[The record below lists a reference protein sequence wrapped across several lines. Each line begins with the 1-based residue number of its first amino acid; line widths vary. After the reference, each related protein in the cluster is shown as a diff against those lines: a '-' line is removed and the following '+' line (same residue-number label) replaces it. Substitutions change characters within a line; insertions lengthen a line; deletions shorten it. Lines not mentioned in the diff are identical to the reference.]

1 MIEQIKALNPKINVT
16 FLKVDLADLASIR
29 KAASEI
35 NTSVE
40 KIDYLINCAGVMA
53 VPTFG
58 TTKDG
63 IEMQSGLNHIG
74 HFLLTNLIMG
84 KILAAGKGRIIIVT
98 STGFEHGGVR
108 YEDWNFQVY
117 SIPRLR
123 RHP

>member
-1 MIEQIKALNPKINVT
+1 VIEQIKVLNPKINVT
-16 FLKVDLADLASIR
+16 FLQFDLADQASIR

-53 VPTFG
+53 VPNFE

-63 IEMQSGLNHIG
+63 IEMQFGLNHIS
-74 HFLLTNLIMG
+74 HFLLTNLIIG
-84 KILAAGKGRIIIVT
+84 KILAAGKGRIISIT

-108 YEDWNFQVY
+108 YEDWNFQVC
-117 SIPRLR
+117 SAL
-123 RHP
+123 